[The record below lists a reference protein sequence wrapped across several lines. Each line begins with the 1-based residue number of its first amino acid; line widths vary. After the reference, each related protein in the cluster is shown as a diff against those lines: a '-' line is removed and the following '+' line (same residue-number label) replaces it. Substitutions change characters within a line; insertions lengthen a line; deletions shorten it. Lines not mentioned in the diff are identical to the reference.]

1 MSALRYLG
9 VLVLL
14 IGVIVLAIPAISGSA
29 GSNVMLV
36 LGLVLVLLGYVG
48 HIMLN
53 KNNEQVEKGEGL
65 SD

>member
-1 MSALRYLG
+1 MSALKYLG

-29 GSNVMLV
+29 GNNVMLV

-48 HIMLN
+48 HIILN
-53 KNNEQVEKGEGL
+53 KNSKRI
-65 SD
+65 D

>member
-14 IGVIVLAIPAISGSA
+14 IGVIVLAIPAISGRA

-53 KNNEQVEKGEGL
+53 KNSKRIE
-65 SD
+65 

>member
-1 MSALRYLG
+1 MRALRYLG

-53 KNNEQVEKGEGL
+53 KNSKRIE
-65 SD
+65 

>member
-1 MSALRYLG
+1 MSALKYLG

-29 GSNVMLV
+29 GNNVMLV

-48 HIMLN
+48 HIILN
-53 KNNEQVEKGEGL
+53 KNSKRME
-65 SD
+65 

>member
-1 MSALRYLG
+1 MSVLRYLG

-53 KNNEQVEKGEGL
+53 KNSKRIE
-65 SD
+65 

>member
-1 MSALRYLG
+1 MSALKYLG

-53 KNNEQVEKGEGL
+53 KNSKRIE
-65 SD
+65 

>member
-36 LGLVLVLLGYVG
+36 LGLVLVLLR
-48 HIMLN
+48 
-53 KNNEQVEKGEGL
+53 
-65 SD
+65 

>member
-29 GSNVMLV
+29 VSNVMLV
-36 LGLVLVLLGYVG
+36 LVLVLVLL
-48 HIMLN
+48 
-53 KNNEQVEKGEGL
+53 
-65 SD
+65 

>member
-14 IGVIVLAIPAISGSA
+14 IGVIALAIPAISA

-53 KNNEQVEKGEGL
+53 KNSKRIE
-65 SD
+65 

>member
-14 IGVIVLAIPAISGSA
+14 IGVIVLVIPAISGSA

-53 KNNEQVEKGEGL
+53 KNSKRIE
-65 SD
+65 

>member
-1 MSALRYLG
+1 LKYQTMSALRYLG

-53 KNNEQVEKGEGL
+53 KNSKRIE
-65 SD
+65 

>member
-1 MSALRYLG
+1 MSALKYLG

-29 GSNVMLV
+29 GNNVMLV

-48 HIMLN
+48 HIILN
-53 KNNEQVEKGEGL
+53 KNSKRIE
-65 SD
+65 

>member
-29 GSNVMLV
+29 GSNVLLV

-53 KNNEQVEKGEGL
+53 KNSKRIE
-65 SD
+65 

>member
-36 LGLVLVLLGYVG
+36 LGLVLALLGYVG

-53 KNNEQVEKGEGL
+53 KNSKRIE
-65 SD
+65 

>member
-9 VLVLL
+9 VLVHL

-53 KNNEQVEKGEGL
+53 KNSKRIE
-65 SD
+65 

>member
-1 MSALRYLG
+1 MSALKYLG

-14 IGVIVLAIPAISGSA
+14 IGVVILAIPAISRSA

-48 HIMLN
+48 HIILN
-53 KNNEQVEKGEGL
+53 KNSKRIE
-65 SD
+65 

>member
-1 MSALRYLG
+1 MRELRYLE

-14 IGVIVLAIPAISGSA
+14 GGVIVLATHAISGSA

-53 KNNEQVEKGEGL
+53 KNSKRIE
-65 SD
+65 

>member
-1 MSALRYLG
+1 MSALKYLG

-14 IGVIVLAIPAISGSA
+14 IGVVILAIPAISGSA

-48 HIMLN
+48 HIFLN
-53 KNNEQVEKGEGL
+53 KNSKRIE
-65 SD
+65 

>member
-36 LGLVLVLLGYVG
+36 LGLVRVLLGYVG

-53 KNNEQVEKGEGL
+53 KNSKRIE
-65 SD
+65 

>member
-1 MSALRYLG
+1 MSALKYLG

-36 LGLVLVLLGYVG
+36 LGLVLVLLGYIG

-53 KNNEQVEKGEGL
+53 KNSKRIE
-65 SD
+65 

>member
-53 KNNEQVEKGEGL
+53 KNSKRIE
-65 SD
+65 

>member
-29 GSNVMLV
+29 GRNVMLV

-53 KNNEQVEKGEGL
+53 KNSKRIE
-65 SD
+65 

>member
-53 KNNEQVEKGEGL
+53 KNSKRLE
-65 SD
+65 

>member
-1 MSALRYLG
+1 MSALKYLG

-29 GSNVMLV
+29 GNNVMLV

-48 HIMLN
+48 HIILN
-53 KNNEQVEKGEGL
+53 KNSKKME
-65 SD
+65 

>member
-53 KNNEQVEKGEGL
+53 KNSKGIE
-65 SD
+65 

>member
-14 IGVIVLAIPAISGSA
+14 IGVIVLAIPSISGSA

-53 KNNEQVEKGEGL
+53 KNSKRIE
-65 SD
+65 